1 LSAVLEEL
9 INLEDYEDWQKQV
22 IYEKKDYRDQ
32 DSKEAVA
39 RQQSAAAEQARL
51 ADALGNGPGAAADYL
66 FVVLSVVSQRQALQ
80 QVPEL
85 PNALTEGEMSQLPEH
100 AERELALSLHESI
113 SSAQAAQPAVWAL
126 CHAVWIKR
134 WNFGRNLATVF
145 CEGPRANTME
155 ARTRNFLRRTG
166 GLRRVR
172 GNTSPL
178 VDCPIAAAWW
188 RCRIAQEASGIAQG
202 EGTSLSLETAHKA
215 LRVRDVWEN
224 LVTMSLKRVTSVCAP
239 RARAAAV
246 VAFSQ
251 VGLDSGQTMT
261 RAQVQ
266 GAIRELARFSHGY
279 SLWYG
284 PWSELL
290 DAAVRGMENADG
302 NEALD
307 DDQES
312 IDQADT

>member
-1 LSAVLEEL
+1 MSAALDDL
-9 INLEDYEDWQKQV
+9 INIEDYEDWQKQA
-22 IYEKKDYRDQ
+22 IYEKKEYQDQ
-32 DSKEAVA
+32 DSAEAVA

-51 ADALGNGPGAAADYL
+51 ADTLGNGPAATADYL
-66 FVVLSVVSQRQALQ
+66 FDVLSVKSRRQALQ

-100 AERELALSLHESI
+100 AERELALILHETI

-126 CHAVWIKR
+126 CHAVWINR

-188 RCRIAQEASGIAQG
+188 RCRVAQEASGIARD
-202 EGTSLSLETAHKA
+202 EGASLSVEMAHRA
-215 LRVRDVWEN
+215 LRGRDVWEN

-251 VGLDSGQTMT
+251 LGLDSGQIAT
-261 RAQVQ
+261 RAQAQ
-266 GAIRELARFSHGY
+266 GAIRELARISHGH
-279 SLWYG
+279 SLWFG
-284 PWSELL
+284 SWDMLL
-290 DAAVRGMENADG
+290 DAAVRGIENADA

-312 IDQADT
+312 TDQADT